1 MKGMETM
8 AEKTG
13 IHFPELLMMKGSAIS
28 RCLEEAAFHMGV
40 DLDPLTRDE
49 QVELMRRALEI
60 RAAHK
65 ERAERF
71 QADWVGG
78 DE

>member
-1 MKGMETM
+1 M

-13 IHFPELLMMKGSAIS
+13 IQFREALMVKGGAIS
-28 RCLEEAAFHMGV
+28 LCLEEAAFHMGA

-49 QVELMRRALEI
+49 QVELMRNALDI